1 MLYIL
6 VLLSKNTA
14 SFCAKGSYDNR
25 SLSLAGPLRFSR
37 VMYFVTRY
45 LFHQGDQTSIA
56 PASSADRLGLRGSLL
71 FRYLLLKTRLQI
83 MEDYQLDAL

>member
-1 MLYIL
+1 VQRI
-6 VLLSKNTA
+6 
-14 SFCAKGSYDNR
+14 R
-25 SLSLAGPLRFSR
+25 
-37 VMYFVTRY
+37 VTRY